1 LWQKYL
7 QNVNLEDFNIND
19 FLQSAKEN
27 GGVAALTL
35 PNIGFALS
43 GGSMRALCF
52 SGSILDSFDSRN
64 EQANEARVGGILQLA
79 NYAVG
84 VSG

>member
-7 QNVNLEDFNIND
+7 ENVKLENFNIDD
-19 FLQSAKEN
+19 FLKSAKQS

-35 PNIGFALS
+35 PNIGLALS
-43 GGSMRALCF
+43 GGGMRALCF

-64 EQANEARVGGILQLA
+64 QKANEAKVGGILQLA